1 MNDSEMREI
10 SWIDQVGQSRLN
22 AAVEMEEM
30 ALFALLKPDLYKD
43 GNHWCVLYG
52 EDIQSGI
59 CGFGLTPRKAI
70 WSFNKAWDQ
79 TIAETAP

>member
-1 MNDSEMREI
+1 MNESESREI

-22 AAVEMEEM
+22 AAVEAEEM
-30 ALFALLKPDLYKD
+30 QLFSMLKPKLYKD

-70 WSFNKAWDQ
+70 WSFNKSWDDKIEEQ
-79 TIAETAP
+79 P